1 MSLTSRKRMLL
12 ALDRRE
18 PDHTPCSFMLF
29 GGLWSG
35 SASYLA
41 FIQGLLDLS
50 LDAYVQIPPREPRL
64 MNDFHNLYGCAVNY
78 HPKVRIEE
86 WVENR
91 SEERYP
97 ILVKQYH
104 TPAGILSTEVRRTE
118 DWRYGNHIPF
128 LDDYLS
134 SRSLKFLV
142 EGSEDLDKL
151 AYLLVKPTPE
161 EAAAFQSVSRAPI
174 EFARQKGLLL
184 AGGWGVGADI
194 FGWIYGLQ
202 NMLYAVY
209 DQPVFIQQMLD
220 LFADWNRSRME
231 LVLAAGVDL
240 YIKRA
245 WYENCDFWSPN
256 KFKQF
261 LAPILKSEADLAHQ
275 HGARLGYLITANC
288 MPLLDQIAGC
298 GVDVIIGVDPLAY
311 DLAQTK
317 KILGGRVCLWGGVN
331 GHLTVERGS
340 PGEVRQEVQ
349 RAMELLAPGGGFI
362 LSPVDNVRELTSQA
376 RENVLAL
383 IDEWQRLNR
392 GK

>member
-1 MSLTSRKRMLL
+1 MLL
-12 ALDRRE
+12 ALDRQQ
-18 PDHTPCSFMLF
+18 PDYTPCSFMLF

-35 SASYLA
+35 SANYLA
-41 FIQGLLDLS
+41 YIQGLLDLN
-50 LDAYVQIPPREPRL
+50 LDAYVQIPPRQPRL
-64 MNDFHNLYGCAVNY
+64 VNDSYNLYGLPVNY
-78 HPKVRIEE
+78 HPQVRIEE

-91 SEERYP
+91 PEERYP

-104 TPAGILSTEVRRTE
+104 TPAGTLRSEVRQTE

-142 EGSEDLDKL
+142 EGSQDLDKL
-151 AYLLVKPTPE
+151 AYLLVKPAPE
-161 EAAAFQSVSRAPI
+161 EAAAFQSISRASI
-174 EFARQKGLLL
+174 EFARQKNLLL
-184 AGGWGVGADI
+184 AGGWGVGADM
-194 FGWIYGLQ
+194 FGWLYGLQ

-209 DQPVFIQQMLD
+209 DQPDFIHQMLE
-220 LFADWNRSRME
+220 LFAEWNRSRME
-231 LVLAAGVDL
+231 VVLAAGVDL

-245 WYENCDFWSPN
+245 WYENCDFWSPT
-256 KFKQF
+256 KFQQF
-261 LAPILKSEADLAHQ
+261 LAPIIKSEADLAHQ
-275 HGARLGYLITANC
+275 HGARFGYLITANC
-288 MPLLDQIAGC
+288 MPLLEQIAGC
-298 GVDVIIGVDPLAY
+298 GVDVIIGVDPMAY

-340 PGEVRQEVQ
+340 TEEVRQEVQ
-349 RAMELLAPGGGFI
+349 RAMQLLAPDGGFI

-383 IDEWQRLNR
+383 VDEWQKLAEN
-392 GK
+392 

>member
-1 MSLTSRKRMLL
+1 MFSSRQRMLL
-12 ALDRRE
+12 ALDCQQ
-18 PDHTPCSFMLF
+18 PDHTPLSFMLF

-35 SASYLA
+35 SANYLA
-41 FIQGLLDLS
+41 FIQGLLDLG
-50 LDAYVQIPPREPRL
+50 LDTFVQIPPREPRL
-64 MNDFHNLYGCAVNY
+64 MNDFYNLHGLPVNY
-78 HPKVRIEE
+78 HPQVRIEE

-91 SEERYP
+91 PGERYP

-104 TPAGILSTEVRRTE
+104 TPAGTLRSEVRRTE
-118 DWRYGNHIPF
+118 DWRSGNHIPF

-142 EGSEDLDKL
+142 EGSQDLDKL
-151 AYLLVKPTPE
+151 AYLLMKPAPE

-184 AGGWGVGADI
+184 AGGWGVGADM
-194 FGWIYGLQ
+194 FGWLYGLQ

-209 DQPVFIQQMLD
+209 DQPNLIKQMLE
-220 LFADWNRSRME
+220 LFAEWNRSRME
-231 LVLAAGVDL
+231 LVLSAGVDL

-245 WYENCDFWSPN
+245 WYENCDFWSPT

-261 LAPILKSEADLAHQ
+261 LAPILKSEVDLAHQ
-275 HGARLGYLITANC
+275 YGAHFGYLITANC
-288 MPLLDQIAGC
+288 MPLLEQIAEC

-311 DLAQTK
+311 DLEQTK

-340 PGEVRQEVQ
+340 PGEVRQEVR

-362 LSPVDNVRELTSQA
+362 LSPVDNVRDLTSQA
-376 RENVLAL
+376 RVNVVAL
-383 IDEWQRLNR
+383 VDEWHKLTAD
-392 GK
+392 

>member
-1 MSLTSRKRMLL
+1 MFSSRQRMLL
-12 ALDRRE
+12 ALDCQQ
-18 PDHTPCSFMLF
+18 PDHTPLSFMLF

-35 SASYLA
+35 SANYLA
-41 FIQGLLDLS
+41 FIQGLLDLG
-50 LDAYVQIPPREPRL
+50 LDTFVQIPPREPRL
-64 MNDFHNLYGCAVNY
+64 MNDFYNLHGLPVNY
-78 HPKVRIEE
+78 HPQVRIEE

-91 SEERYP
+91 PGERYP

-104 TPAGILSTEVRRTE
+104 TPAGTLRSEVRRTE
-118 DWRYGNHIPF
+118 DWRSGNHIPF

-142 EGSEDLDKL
+142 EGSQDLDKL
-151 AYLLVKPTPE
+151 AYLLMKPAPE

-184 AGGWGVGADI
+184 AGGWGVGADM
-194 FGWIYGLQ
+194 FGWLYGLQ

-209 DQPVFIQQMLD
+209 DQPNLIKHMLE
-220 LFADWNRSRME
+220 LFAEWNRSRME
-231 LVLAAGVDL
+231 LVLSAGVDL

-245 WYENCDFWSPN
+245 WYENCDFWSPT

-261 LAPILKSEADLAHQ
+261 LAPILKSEVDLAHQ
-275 HGARLGYLITANC
+275 YGAHFGYLITANC
-288 MPLLDQIAGC
+288 MPLLEQIAEC

-311 DLAQTK
+311 DLEQTK

-340 PGEVRQEVQ
+340 PGEVRQEVH

-362 LSPVDNVRELTSQA
+362 LSPVDNVRDLTSQA
-376 RENVLAL
+376 RVNVLAL
-383 IDEWQRLNR
+383 VDEWHKLTAD
-392 GK
+392 

>member
-1 MSLTSRKRMLL
+1 MSLSSRQRMLL
-12 ALDRRE
+12 ALDRQS

-29 GGLWSG
+29 GGLWLVS
-35 SASYLA
+35 SSYLS
-41 FIQGLLDLS
+41 FVQGLLDLG

-64 MNDFHNLYGCAVNY
+64 MNDFYNLYGLAVSY
-78 HPKVRIEE
+78 HPQVRVEE

-91 SEERYP
+91 PEERYP

-104 TPAGILSTEVRRTE
+104 TPAGTLRAEVRQTE
-118 DWRYGNHIPF
+118 DWRHGNHVPF

-142 EGSEDLDKL
+142 EGAEDLDKL
-151 AYLLVKPTPE
+151 AYLLVSPTPE
-161 EAAAFQSVSRAPI
+161 ETAAFQSAARASI
-174 EFARQKGLLL
+174 DFARQKDLLL
-184 AGGWGVGADI
+184 AGGWGVGADM
-194 FGWIYGLQ
+194 FGWVYGLQ

-209 DQPVFIQQMLD
+209 DQPDLIQRMLTQ
-220 LFADWNRSRME
+220 FAAWNRSRME
-231 LVLAAGVDL
+231 VVLAAGVDL

-245 WYENCDFWSPN
+245 WYENCDFWSPT
-256 KFKQF
+256 KFQQF

-275 HGARLGYLITANC
+275 HGARFGYLITANC

-311 DLAQTK
+311 NLEQTK

-340 PGEVRQEVQ
+340 PQDVRQEVRQ
-349 RAMELLAPGGGFI
+349 AMQLLAPGGGFI
-362 LSPVDNVRELTSQA
+362 LSPVDNVRDLTRQS

-383 IDEWQRLNR
+383 IDEWQKLTA
-392 GK
+392 G

>member
-1 MSLTSRKRMLL
+1 MRLSSRQRMLS
-12 ALDRRE
+12 ALDRQP

-35 SASYLA
+35 SANYLA
-41 FIQGLLDLS
+41 FIQGQLDLG

-64 MNDFHNLYGCAVNY
+64 MNDSYNLYGLPVNY
-78 HPKVRIEE
+78 HPQVRIEE

-91 SEERYP
+91 PDERYP
-97 ILVKQYH
+97 ILVKQYL
-104 TPAGILSTEVRRTE
+104 TPAGTLRSEVRRTE
-118 DWRYGNHIPF
+118 DWRYGNHTPF

-151 AYLLVKPTPE
+151 AYLLVKPTSE
-161 EAAAFQSVSRAPI
+161 ETAAFQSVSRAPI
-174 EFARQKGLLL
+174 EFARQKSLLL
-184 AGGWGVGADI
+184 AGGWGVGADM
-194 FGWIYGLQ
+194 FGWLFGLQ

-209 DQPVFIQQMLD
+209 DQPDFIKQMLG
-220 LFADWNRSRME
+220 LFAEWNRSRME
-231 LVLAAGVDL
+231 VVLAAGVDL

-245 WYENCDFWSPN
+245 WYENCDFWSPA
-256 KFKQF
+256 KFQQF
-261 LAPILKSEADLAHQ
+261 LAPLIKAEADLAHQ
-275 HGARLGYLITANC
+275 HGARFGYLITANC

-298 GVDVIIGVDPLAY
+298 GVDVIIGVDPMAY

-340 PGEVRQEVQ
+340 TEEVRQEV
-349 RAMELLAPGGGFI
+349 RRVMHLLAPDGGFI

-383 IDEWQRLNR
+383 VDEWQKLT
-392 GK
+392 GD

>member
-1 MSLTSRKRMLL
+1 MFSSRQRMLL
-12 ALDRRE
+12 ALDCQQ
-18 PDHTPCSFMLF
+18 PDHTPLSFMLF

-35 SASYLA
+35 SANYLA
-41 FIQGLLDLS
+41 FIQGLLDLG
-50 LDAYVQIPPREPRL
+50 LDTFVQIPPREPRL
-64 MNDFHNLYGCAVNY
+64 MNDFYNLHGLPVNY
-78 HPKVRIEE
+78 HPQVRIEE

-91 SEERYP
+91 PGERYP

-104 TPAGILSTEVRRTE
+104 TPAGTLRSEVRRTE
-118 DWRYGNHIPF
+118 DWRSGNHIPF

-142 EGSEDLDKL
+142 EGSQDLDKL
-151 AYLLVKPTPE
+151 AYLLMKPAPE

-184 AGGWGVGADI
+184 AGGWGVGADM
-194 FGWIYGLQ
+194 FGWLYGLQ

-209 DQPVFIQQMLD
+209 DQPNLIKHMLE
-220 LFADWNRSRME
+220 LFAEWNRSRME
-231 LVLAAGVDL
+231 LVLSAGVDL

-245 WYENCDFWSPN
+245 WYENCDFWSPT

-261 LAPILKSEADLAHQ
+261 LAPILKSEVDLAHQ
-275 HGARLGYLITANC
+275 YGAHFGYLITANC
-288 MPLLDQIAGC
+288 MPLLEQIAEC

-311 DLAQTK
+311 DLEQTK

-340 PGEVRQEVQ
+340 PGEVRQEVR

-362 LSPVDNVRELTSQA
+362 LSPVDNVRDLTSQA
-376 RENVLAL
+376 RVNVLAL
-383 IDEWQRLNR
+383 VDEWHKLTAD
-392 GK
+392 

>member
-1 MSLTSRKRMLL
+1 MFSSRQRMLL
-12 ALDRRE
+12 ALDCQQ
-18 PDHTPCSFMLF
+18 PDHTPLSFMLF

-35 SASYLA
+35 SANYLA
-41 FIQGLLDLS
+41 FIQGLLDLA
-50 LDAYVQIPPREPRL
+50 LDAFVQIPPREPRL
-64 MNDFHNLYGCAVNY
+64 MNDFYNLHGLPVNY
-78 HPKVRIEE
+78 HPQVRIEE

-91 SEERYP
+91 PGERYP

-104 TPAGILSTEVRRTE
+104 TPAGTLRSEVRRTE
-118 DWRYGNHIPF
+118 DWRSGNHIPF

-142 EGSEDLDKL
+142 EGSQDLDKL
-151 AYLLVKPTPE
+151 AYLLMKPAPE

-184 AGGWGVGADI
+184 AGGWGVGADM
-194 FGWIYGLQ
+194 FGWLYGLQ

-209 DQPVFIQQMLD
+209 DQPNLIKQMLE
-220 LFADWNRSRME
+220 LFAEWNRSRME
-231 LVLAAGVDL
+231 LVLSAGVDL

-245 WYENCDFWSPN
+245 WYENCDFWSPT

-261 LAPILKSEADLAHQ
+261 LAPILKSEVDLAHQ
-275 HGARLGYLITANC
+275 YGAHFGYLITANC
-288 MPLLDQIAGC
+288 MPLLEQIAEC

-311 DLAQTK
+311 DLEQTK

-340 PGEVRQEVQ
+340 PGEVRQEVR

-362 LSPVDNVRELTSQA
+362 LSPVDNVRDLTSQA

-383 IDEWQRLNR
+383 VDEWHKLIA
-392 GK
+392 G

>member
-1 MSLTSRKRMLL
+1 MFSSRQRMLL
-12 ALDRRE
+12 ALDCQQ
-18 PDHTPCSFMLF
+18 PDHTPLSFMLF

-35 SASYLA
+35 SANYLA
-41 FIQGLLDLS
+41 FIQGLLDLG
-50 LDAYVQIPPREPRL
+50 LDTFVQIPPREPRL
-64 MNDFHNLYGCAVNY
+64 MNDFYNLHGLPVNY
-78 HPKVRIEE
+78 HPQVRIEE

-91 SEERYP
+91 PGERYP

-104 TPAGILSTEVRRTE
+104 TPAGTLRSEVRRTE
-118 DWRYGNHIPF
+118 DWRSGNHIPF

-142 EGSEDLDKL
+142 EGSQDLDKL
-151 AYLLVKPTPE
+151 AYLLMKPAPE

-184 AGGWGVGADI
+184 AGGWGVGADM
-194 FGWIYGLQ
+194 FGWLYGLQ

-209 DQPVFIQQMLD
+209 DQPNLIKQMLE
-220 LFADWNRSRME
+220 LFAEWNRSRME
-231 LVLAAGVDL
+231 LVLSAGVDL

-245 WYENCDFWSPN
+245 WYENCDFWSPT

-261 LAPILKSEADLAHQ
+261 LAPILKSEVDLAHQ
-275 HGARLGYLITANC
+275 YGAHFGYLITANC
-288 MPLLDQIAGC
+288 MPLLELIAEC

-311 DLAQTK
+311 NLEQTK

-340 PGEVRQEVQ
+340 PGEVRQEVR

-362 LSPVDNVRELTSQA
+362 LSPVDNVRDLTSQA
-376 RENVLAL
+376 RVNVLAL
-383 IDEWQRLNR
+383 VDEWHKLTAD
-392 GK
+392 